1 NHKVMSFDD
10 ANRKM
15 LSAINRLKFIN
26 DDIYKLQMKKKE
38 LSDKIIEISKGG
50 TFSED
55 QINNFMQELS
65 ELEKQKFYLETEKNH
80 IVGEIKGVLENK
92 NVLLDRSMEIC
103 NLKGIMTV
111 SGLPGIGKTETI
123 LKMLNNCN
131 ERDKLI
137 VVLRDRERIEKLVNE
152 FNIDAKIYFI
162 NPIYTKKKLD
172 IRSIDQVSKIAN
184 RLANDINK
192 VLGDKRNPVIV
203 IHRSNDIS
211 LDRIDEISG
220 IIKEEFWSSFLQAL
234 ATNEKEYLI
243 IFNCDDINE
252 ECTNLLSF
260 SDYLLTV
267 KYNEGNINIYLS
279 RTRL

>member
-1 NHKVMSFDD
+1 MSSDD

-26 DDIYKLQMKKKE
+26 DDIYKLQMKRKE

-50 TFSED
+50 IFSED

-131 ERDKLI
+131 GRDKLI

-243 IFNCDDINE
+243 IFNCDDVNE